1 MKGQIEPDHMPVNK
15 YELRVIG
22 LADLAPLTISGIEEE
37 LQRVDMP
44 DRTKASG
51 GQRNPTEFDMT
62 IPLHH
67 AIAHA
72 AMELWFKESSDPVL
86 PTYKKMCT
94 LLFPSS
100 SGNVTRIFMLQGA
113 FPCKRAL
120 PELDKSNDGEL
131 SMVTWTISVDNIIP
145 F

>member
-22 LADLAPLTISGIEEE
+22 LADLAPLSISGIEEE
-37 LQRVDMP
+37 LQRVDLP

-67 AIAHA
+67 TIAHA

-86 PTYKKMCT
+86 PTYKKPCT
-94 LLFPSS
+94 LVFPSIS
-100 SGNVTRIFMLQGA
+100 NNTSRLFMLQGV

-120 PELDKSNDGEL
+120 PELDKSNDGEMA
-131 SMVTWTISVDNIIP
+131 MVTWTMSVDNIIP